1 MENINRP
8 IVRAHQAVGQNPYI
22 KVDAEKST
30 VTFQIQEGPIKEVG
44 VNGCQASDML
54 EYVTA
59 LFAALNETFPCREN
73 ALTITKLEEAQH
85 WQQHRTKDRL
95 QRGVEGRTLA

>member
-1 MENINRP
+1 MQQLGFQSWINQQLAMP
-8 IVRAHQAVGQNPYI
+8 
-22 KVDAEKST
+22 VDAEKST

-59 LFAALNETFPCREN
+59 LFTALNQTFPCREN

-85 WQQHRTKDRL
+85 WQQHRTKERV
-95 QRGVEGRTLA
+95 QRGVEGRNLA